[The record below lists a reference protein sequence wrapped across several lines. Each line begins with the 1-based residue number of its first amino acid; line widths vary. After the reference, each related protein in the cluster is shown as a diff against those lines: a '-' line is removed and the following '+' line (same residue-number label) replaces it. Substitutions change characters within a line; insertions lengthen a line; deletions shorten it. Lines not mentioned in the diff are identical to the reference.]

1 MKMFFIKLFK
11 GILSYRNIKIEVLLT
26 TKYVFKSA
34 GFIFKCTHTHI
45 KINQKSNTEYKST

>member
-45 KINQKSNTEYKST
+45 KINKKSNTEYKST